1 MVSALKSTLSGLTC
15 PQGHFRFTSAAVY
28 LAWLHRIESFS
39 LLCRIEKINNLRAFN
54 RAFSPIPTAPTNISF
69 SLTIVGG
76 LTFISSAEERL
87 DSSWQWLGAVVPCF
101 ADAASPAPNFAQP
114 LD

>member
-1 MVSALKSTLSGLTC
+1 MKQWGLFELS
-15 PQGHFRFTSAAVY
+15 R
-28 LAWLHRIESFS
+28 LAFDPHR
-39 LLCRIEKINNLRAFN
+39 
-54 RAFSPIPTAPTNISF
+54 PTNIPF
-69 SLTIVGG
+69 SLTIVEG

-87 DSSWQWLGAVVPCF
+87 DSSWQSLGAVVPCF